1 MRTTLTSLLFL
12 FLSQFAISQA
22 TPPKRL
28 SSDIGI
34 GYGQTYL
41 FSSSNNLIS
50 KNFKVFQ
57 TVEYQASH
65 NILFGLNIGADY
77 IYSTNDSAKIQEVQ
91 VPISFNNVLIIVKKR
106 DFIRHVRFGFGYN
119 IPINTTYSTDDS
131 YNDFVPIKEEQIG
144 SHPFV
149 LARVGF
155 GIRNKAKE
163 DFLRWEI
170 GYSYKRLNTNLPY
183 NNNFVEAIFLINVF

>member
-1 MRTTLTSLLFL
+1 MRLTLLFL
-12 FLSQFAISQA
+12 LVFYTQYAISQT
-22 TPPKRL
+22 TPPPRL
-28 SSDIGI
+28 SSDIGL

-41 FSSSNNLIS
+41 FSSSDNLNS

-65 NILFGLNIGADY
+65 NIQLGLTIGADY
-77 IYSTNDSAKIQEVQ
+77 IYSENDSAIIQELQ
-91 VPISFNNVLIIVKKR
+91 VPISFSNKLIINKKR
-106 DFIRHVRFGFGYN
+106 DFIRHIRFGFGYN
-119 IPINTTYSTDDS
+119 IPINTNYATDDS
-131 YNDFVPIKEEQIG
+131 FNDFVPIKDEQIG
-144 SHPFV
+144 SHPFF

-155 GIRNKAKE
+155 GIRNKDKE